1 MYIAKVD
8 GNVVG
13 EIVHYTKVFRSVPT
27 DEQLTK
33 RGYKKVNK
41 FKPYNILTERLTG
54 ATPYVS
60 GTYVFT
66 VEKTDMTA
74 DEITS
79 AKENAMNNIRSTRD
93 NMLKDTDWAAIRKAE
108 AGTAMPS
115 AMATYRQALRNV
127 PATIGSTD
135 PRTWSDWPSISLDGS
150 SASGV

>member
-8 GNVVG
+8 GKVIG
-13 EIVHYTKVFRSVPT
+13 KIVHYTKVFRTMPT
-27 DEQLTK
+27 DDQLTK
-33 RGYKKVNK
+33 KGYKKINK
-41 FKPYNILTERLTG
+41 HKPYNVLTEKLTG
-54 ATPYVS
+54 VAPYVS

-79 AKENAMNNIRSTRD
+79 AKNNAMSQIRSQRD
-93 NMLKDTDWAAIRKAE
+93 GMLKDTDWAAIRKAE
-108 AGTAMPS
+108 TGVAMPS

-127 PATIGSTD
+127 PATIGSAD
-135 PRTWSDWPSISLDGS
+135 PRTWSDWPSISLDGT

>member
-1 MYIAKVD
+1 MYIAKVN
-8 GNVVG
+8 GNIVG

-27 DEQLTK
+27 DEQLAL
-33 RGYKKVNK
+33 RGYKKINK
-41 FKPYNILTERLTG
+41 YKPYNILTERLTG
-54 ATPYVS
+54 VTPYVS

-79 AKENAMNNIRSTRD
+79 AKNSAMSKLRFQRD
-93 NMLKDTDWAAIRKAE
+93 NMLKDTDCAAIRKAE
-108 AGTAMPS
+108 TGTAMPS
-115 AMATYRQALRNV
+115 AMASYRQALRNV
-127 PATIGSTD
+127 PATIGSAD

>member
-27 DEQLTK
+27 DEQLAL
-33 RGYKKVNK
+33 RGYKKINK
-41 FKPYNILTERLTG
+41 HKPHNVLTERLTG

-66 VEKTDMTA
+66 VKKTDMTA
-74 DEITS
+74 DEITAS
-79 AKENAMNNIRSTRD
+79 KNNAMTQIRSQRN
-93 NMLKDTDWAAIRKAE
+93 NMLKETDRSAIRKAE
-108 AGTAMPS
+108 TGIAMPS
-115 AMATYRQALRNV
+115 AMASYRQALRNV
-127 PATIGSTD
+127 PATIGSAD
-135 PRTWSDWPSISLDGS
+135 PRTWSDWPSISLDGT

>member
-27 DEQLTK
+27 DEQLAL

-41 FKPYNILTERLTG
+41 HKPYNVLTERLTG

-93 NMLKDTDWAAIRKAE
+93 NMLKDTDWAAMRKAE
-108 AGTAMPS
+108 AGIAMPS

-127 PATIGSTD
+127 PATIGSAD

>member
-1 MYIAKVD
+1 MYIAKVN
-8 GNVVG
+8 GNIVG

-27 DEQLTK
+27 DEQLAL
-33 RGYKKVNK
+33 RGYKKINK
-41 FKPYNILTERLTG
+41 YKPYNILTERLTG

-79 AKENAMNNIRSTRD
+79 AKNSAMSNIRATRD
-93 NMLKDTDWAAIRKAE
+93 GMLKDTDWAAIRKAE
-108 AGTAMPS
+108 TGTAMPS
-115 AMATYRQALRNV
+115 AMASYRQALRNV
-127 PATIGSTD
+127 PATIGSAD